1 MTSAGRP
8 ALPRPPRLRPASITS
23 RSSRSEYAS
32 WAGPVVARTAV
43 GGDTLIGG
51 EVAESTYE
59 EFIEEGAYVVLA
71 IAPGTPPRML
81 WAVDVIATDE
91 VPAPAESCAAYLDT
105 LGDEGFFEAVDIQG
119 RPIEGELELAQ

>member
-1 MTSAGRP
+1 M
-8 ALPRPPRLRPASITS
+8 
-23 RSSRSEYAS
+23 
-32 WAGPVVARTAV
+32 
-43 GGDTLIGG
+43 
-51 EVAESTYE
+51 
-59 EFIEEGAYVVLA
+59 VLA